1 MLLCRDTN
9 PPYIKLPTMKEL
21 ISIAE
26 AATYL
31 KMPLQSVY
39 KLTSKRL
46 VPFYKPGKRILFD
59 VSELDA
65 WLLQSKKATVT
76 ELNSSINSKFKS

>member
-1 MLLCRDTN
+1 
-9 PPYIKLPTMKEL
+9 MKNL
-21 ISIAE
+21 FSVAE
-26 AATYL
+26 AASYL
-31 KMPLQSVY
+31 KMPLHSIY

-65 WLLQSKKATVT
+65 WLLQSKKATIT
-76 ELNSSINSKFKS
+76 DRNSSINSNLKP

>member
-1 MLLCRDTN
+1 
-9 PPYIKLPTMKEL
+9 MKEL

-26 AATYL
+26 AASYL

-65 WLLQSKKATVT
+65 WLLQSHKEVT
-76 ELNSSINSKFKS
+76 SNSPKVNHIINLKRKN

>member
-1 MLLCRDTN
+1 
-9 PPYIKLPTMKEL
+9 MKEL

-26 AATYL
+26 AASYL

-65 WLLQSKKATVT
+65 WLLQSKKATIT
-76 ELNSSINSKFKS
+76 DRNLSINSNFSFSSINGTQVQMIWN

>member
-1 MLLCRDTN
+1 
-9 PPYIKLPTMKEL
+9 MKEL

-26 AATYL
+26 AASYL

-65 WLLQSKKATVT
+65 WLLQSKKATIT
-76 ELNSSINSKFKS
+76 DRNSSINSKFKS

>member
-1 MLLCRDTN
+1 
-9 PPYIKLPTMKEL
+9 MKEL

-26 AATYL
+26 AASYL

-65 WLLQSKKATVT
+65 WLLQSKKATLT
-76 ELNSSINSKFKS
+76 DRNSPINSKLKS

>member
-1 MLLCRDTN
+1 
-9 PPYIKLPTMKEL
+9 MKEL

-26 AATYL
+26 AASYL

-65 WLLQSKKATVT
+65 WLLLSKKVT
-76 ELNSSINSKFKS
+76 LTDRNLSINSNLKN